1 MRLITSCLCLL
12 CSLSALGAENLMRN
26 PGFEQETRDGG
37 APEAWGIGKG
47 GQFPGK
53 LTWVADAA
61 RAHSGSAFI
70 VLASFDEQRSVTL
83 YSGTHQKRF
92 NEPLRF
98 FIWCRGTGEVGLGV
112 AAYYTTLKQ
121 GVIQWGEWAKAASD
135 WQKLSFDFQAQ
146 SPADVNGERLTP
158 MHFAPLLLVKGKV
171 ALDDAALASPTAEAG
186 PAVFDPAAPTP
197 LMTIPFTSPP
207 PTLDGKLDDPAWRRA
222 AAVTGFVQLDG
233 QLSPRQTTVFAIHD
247 SERLYLAFRAS
258 FAEILREGGRE
269 HDLDFNHESDYCEFL
284 VQPPGQS
291 VFHAVFAPAGGILDL
306 SSEQGKAWQGAWRVA
321 HHVATGQF
329 LVGGVWQMEL
339 SIAFAETGGGRA
351 VPRDLG
357 RRLAADD

>member
-1 MRLITSCLCLL
+1 MRLIASCLCLL

-26 PGFEQETRDGG
+26 PGFEEETRDGG

-70 VLASFDEQRSVTL
+70 ELASFDEQRSVTL

-98 FIWCRGTGEVGLGV
+98 SIWCRGNGEVRLGV

-121 GVIQWGEWAKAASD
+121 GVIQWGEWAKATPD
-135 WQKLSFDFQAQ
+135 WQKLAFDFQAQ
-146 SPADVNGERLTP
+146 NPADVKGERLTP

-171 ALDDAALASPTAEAG
+171 ALDDAVLASPSVEAA

-197 LMTIPFTSPP
+197 LMTIPFTSEP
-207 PTLDGKLDDPAWRRA
+207 PTMDGKLDDPAWRRA

-233 QLSPRQTTVFAIHD
+233 QLSPRQTAVFATHD
-247 SERLYLAFRAS
+247 SERLYLAYRAS
-258 FAEILREGGRE
+258 FADVLREGRRE
-269 HDLDFNHESDYCEFL
+269 HDLDFNHETDYCEFL
-284 VQPPGQS
+284 VQPPGQN
-291 VFHAVFAPAGGILDL
+291 VFHAVFSPAGGILDL
-306 SSEQGKAWQGAWRVA
+306 
-321 HHVATGQF
+321 
-329 LVGGVWQMEL
+329 
-339 SIAFAETGGGRA
+339 
-351 VPRDLG
+351 
-357 RRLAADD
+357 